1 MTSRRLLHIYRAVW
15 AFGLVA
21 LSCSTPAAA
30 HSTNGLTALRTFSDS
45 VATLRRPRLR
55 DGVDTND
62 ALSYYQAVIPL
73 VRSGFELQTAEAAL
87 YWASRL
93 DPSWADPVYAR
104 SLLLLRAVRN
114 DALATFFR
122 THSERAARSVALTE
136 RQVQLM
142 DSLRRAAWARNPFVF
157 TGLDFPDVAP
167 RRKAPP
173 EEAGLYAF
181 QGQKFAAADSL
192 FAIALRKHP
201 GEVGLRIYR
210 AQALFYLARYDS
222 AVSQLEIVR
231 DSVRAVLQQHTALIL
246 PSTAMLE
253 YAIGIAR
260 VQQGNFAA
268 SRVAYERA
276 LTEDL
281 SFYWAHARLAG
292 AELAVGDTA
301 GAISELQT
309 AIEISGRDP
318 VMRLFYGVVLHSA
331 RRLEEA
337 EQQLK
342 LAMALDSDYAEP
354 YFRLGAVYQGEGKFP
369 EAIDQY
375 LAFLARAPKRDP
387 DRATVNH
394 ALVLLGTTPPDSR

>member
-1 MTSRRLLHIYRAVW
+1 MIGRRLLHIYGVVW
-15 AFGLVA
+15 AFGLA
-21 LSCSTPAAA
+21 ASCSTPPPV
-30 HSTNGLTALRTFSDS
+30 HSTNGLTALRTFGDS
-45 VATLRRPRLR
+45 VTTLSRPRLGE
-55 DGVDTND
+55 GVDTND

-73 VRSGFELQTAEAAL
+73 VRNGWDLPTAEAAL

-122 THSERAARSVALTE
+122 TRSERAARSVALTE

-167 RRKAPP
+167 GRKAPP
-173 EEAGLYAF
+173 EAAGLYAF
-181 QGQKFAAADSL
+181 QDQKFAAADSL

-222 AVSQLEIVR
+222 AVTQLEIGR
-231 DSVRAVLQQHTALIL
+231 DSVRAVLQQRTALVL
-246 PSTAMLE
+246 PSTAMFE

-260 VQQGNFAA
+260 VQQGNVAA

-281 SFYWAHARLAG
+281 SFYWVHARLAG
-292 AELAVGDTA
+292 ADLAVGDTA
-301 GAISELQT
+301 GAITELQT
-309 AIEISGRDP
+309 AVEISGRDP

-342 LAMALDSDYAEP
+342 LAVELDSDYAAP
-354 YFRLGAVYQGEGKFP
+354 YYRLGAVYQGEGKFP

-387 DRATVNH
+387 DRAVVNH
-394 ALVLLGTTPPDSR
+394 ALISLGATPPDSR